1 VENFLKHISVSRAD
15 VAIFDRKKEVGH
27 RVIVSPF
34 VEEIYLQEM
43 IVHFKR
49 LLLRSNK
56 SS

>member
-1 VENFLKHISVSRAD
+1 MENFLKHISVSRAD